1 MLVPQEKIRI
11 NVVEEKRRKRRKG
24 QMRLDLESYRT
35 SKRVT
40 LERIIE
46 NPCETYLSKLNLNS
60 SEPTPPPLGQTPY
73 IINRERERGETRGW
87 KTKKTQGRHC
97 GLHELITKPR
107 AQNLA

>member
-46 NPCETYLSKLNLNS
+46 NPCETYLSKRNLNS
-60 SEPTPPPLGQTPY
+60 SEPAPPPLRQTPY
-73 IINRERERGETRGW
+73 IIERERERGDKRVEDQKNIGETLW
-87 KTKKTQGRHC
+87 
-97 GLHELITKPR
+97 IT
-107 AQNLA
+107 

>member
-24 QMRLDLESYRT
+24 QTRLDLESYRT

-60 SEPTPPPLGQTPY
+60 SEPAPPPLRQTPY
-73 IINRERERGETRGW
+73 IINREREREGRQEGGRPKKHRGD
-87 KTKKTQGRHC
+87 TVDYM
-97 GLHELITKPR
+97 
-107 AQNLA
+107 N